1 MDHLLI
7 VKSAKRLFTIND
19 VHQGQINIYP
29 GNNRLNSDQLE
40 AIKNRPLGLKA
51 GHFEGEYT
59 IIDLPKGASF
69 DDITTIKDEAIA
81 LQIAKHELNY
91 SRLVRWRDKGENRP
105 AVLQNIYQN
114 ISFLTDMNLCQSDHA
129 EVAYVY
135 NCTFKNW
142 QKKQQQ
148 NQPNPSILTTETN

>member
-1 MDHLLI
+1 MNHLLI
-7 VKSAKRLFTIND
+7 VKNAKRLVTIND
-19 VHQGQINIYP
+19 VTQGQINIYP
-29 GNNRLNSDQLE
+29 GNNRLNSEQIE

-51 GHFEGEYT
+51 GHFEGEYV
-59 IIDLPKGASF
+59 IIDLPKGGNF

-91 SRLVRWRDKGENRP
+91 SRLIRWRDKGENRP
-105 AVLQNIYQN
+105 AVLSHIYQN
-114 ISFLTDMNLCQSDHA
+114 ISFLTDMNLQNSDHA

-135 NCTFKNW
+135 NCGFKNW

-148 NQPNPSILTTETN
+148 NNPKKAGATATW

>member
-1 MDHLLI
+1 MNHLLI
-7 VKSAKRLFTIND
+7 VKNAKRLVTIND

-29 GNNRLNSDQLE
+29 GNNRLSSDQLE
-40 AIKNRPLGLKA
+40 AIKNCPLFA
-51 GHFEGEYT
+51 HFEGEYV

-81 LQIAKHELNY
+81 RQIARHELNY

-105 AVLQNIYQN
+105 AVLNHIYQN
-114 ISFLTDMNLCQSDHA
+114 IKFLSDMNLQSSDHA

-135 NCTFKNW
+135 NCAFKNW
-142 QKKQQQ
+142 QKKQQ
-148 NQPNPSILTTETN
+148 NQPKPKGAVASW

>member
-19 VHQGQINIYP
+19 VTQGQINIYP

-40 AIKNRPLGLKA
+40 AIQNRPGGLKL
-51 GHFEGEYT
+51 GSFEGEYS

-69 DDITTIKDEAIA
+69 DDITSIKDDALAVTIA
-81 LQIAKHELNY
+81 RFELNY
-91 SRLVRWRDKGENRP
+91 SRLIRWRDTGENRA
-105 AVLQNIYQN
+105 AVLSHIYQN
-114 ISFLTDMNLCQSDHA
+114 IKFLSDMNLQNSDHA
-129 EVAYVY
+129 EVAYYY

-142 QKKQQQ
+142 QKKQQ
-148 NQPNPSILTTETN
+148 NQPKSKAGATASW